1 MKVFRGLNHFKSSLK
16 FENVSELDIK
26 KEILNLSSKRA
37 AREGDI
43 LAKTLKNSINAYLSE
58 LTLLINN
65 CISKGVFPDDP
76 KLAEIRLKYMEY
88 DCHLFSKYLV
98 FRSNVFQKCWIL

>member
-43 LAKTLKNSINAYLSE
+43 LAKTLKNSINA
-58 LTLLINN
+58 
-65 CISKGVFPDDP
+65 
-76 KLAEIRLKYMEY
+76 
-88 DCHLFSKYLV
+88 
-98 FRSNVFQKCWIL
+98 